1 MLYWRQSAWAAR
13 TLMLR
18 FLALTVAA
26 VAALVASGP
35 VQALSYG
42 ARMDE
47 AEWIVDSTIFQ
58 CSMRQPIP
66 FYGDAVFTT
75 RAGEREEFFFQ
86 SVPGPMS
93 SGEAVV
99 VSEPPVWKPSLPRV
113 PMGNVPVT
121 MADQPIKL
129 GATHARQLLAE
140 LEKGKAPRFS
150 RMSWFG
156 REERIDVEISSVHF
170 QESYR
175 IYRQC
180 LAGLLPVNYEQ
191 IRRTRVQFDNDKW
204 DITPVSKKRL
214 DLIVMYAK
222 ADREVNAFYVDG
234 HTDDSHTRVYNLE
247 LSKKRA
253 EAVSQY
259 LVKAGLSQDAIT
271 VRYHGERYPLVPNKN
286 AANRLINRR
295 VTIRLEK
302 E

>member
-1 MLYWRQSAWAAR
+1 MAVLTAATPAW
-13 TLMLR
+13 
-18 FLALTVAA
+18 
-26 VAALVASGP
+26 
-35 VQALSYG
+35 ALSYG

-47 AEWIVDSTIFQ
+47 AEWIVDSSIFQ

-66 FYGDAVFTT
+66 YYGEAVFTT

-93 SGEAVV
+93 QGDAVL
-99 VSEPPVWKPSLPRV
+99 VSEPPVWKPELPRV
-113 PMGNVPVT
+113 PMGTVPVT
-121 MADQPIKL
+121 MESLPIKL

-140 LEKGKAPRFS
+140 LEKGKAPRFT

-156 REERIDVEISSVHF
+156 REEKIDVEISSVHF

-180 LAGLLPVNYEQ
+180 LAALLPVNFDQ
-191 IRRTRVQFDNDKW
+191 IRRTRVHFENDKW
-204 DITPVSKKRL
+204 DITPKTKEKL

-253 EAVSQY
+253 ESVSQY

-271 VRYHGERYPLVPNKN
+271 VRYHGERYPLVPNRNK
-286 AANRLINRR
+286 ANKSINRR

>member
-1 MLYWRQSAWAAR
+1 MRVWQQTWL
-13 TLMLR
+13 L
-18 FLALTVAA
+18 A
-26 VAALVASGP
+26 VAVVVVLGSALP

-47 AEWIVDSTIFQ
+47 AEWIVDSSIFK
-58 CSMRQPIP
+58 CTMRQPIP
-66 FYGDAVFTT
+66 YYGEAVFTT
-75 RAGEREEFFFQ
+75 RAGEREEFYFH

-93 SGEAVV
+93 NGDAVL
-99 VSEPPVWKPSLPRV
+99 VSEPPVWKPELPRV
-113 PMGNVPVT
+113 PMGTVPVT
-121 MADQPIKL
+121 MDAQPIKL
-129 GATHARQLLAE
+129 GAARARQLLAE
-140 LEKGKAPRFS
+140 LEKGKAPRFT

-156 REERIDVEISSVHF
+156 RDEKIDVEISSVHF

-180 LAGLLPVNYEQ
+180 LAALLPVNFEQ
-191 IRRTRVQFDNDKW
+191 IRRTRVQFENDKW
-204 DITPVSKKRL
+204 DITPKAREKL

-234 HTDDSHTRVYNLE
+234 HTDDSHTRVYNLD

-253 EAVSQY
+253 ESVSQY
-259 LVKAGLSQDAIT
+259 LVKAGLPQDAIT
-271 VRYHGERYPLVPNKN
+271 VRYHGERYPLLPNRN
-286 AANRLINRR
+286 ATNRAINRR

>member
-1 MLYWRQSAWAAR
+1 MWYGRRSALMI
-13 TLMLR
+13 LML
-18 FLALTVAA
+18 ASVMVAG
-26 VAALVASGP
+26 LVASSP
-35 VQALSYG
+35 AQALSYG

-66 FYGDAVFTT
+66 FYGEAVFTT
-75 RAGEREEFFFQ
+75 RAGEREEFYFQ

-93 SGEAVV
+93 AGQAVL
-99 VSEPPVWKPSLPRV
+99 VSEPPVWKPGLPRV
-113 PMGNVPVT
+113 SMGNVPVT
-121 MADQPIKL
+121 MDSLPIKL

-156 REERIDVEISSVHF
+156 RDERIDVEISSVHF

-204 DITPVSKKRL
+204 DITPTTKKRL
-214 DLIVMYAK
+214 DMIVMYAK

-234 HTDDSHTRVYNLE
+234 HTDDSHTRVYNLD

-253 EAVSQY
+253 ESVSQY

-271 VRYHGERYPLVPNKN
+271 VRYHGERYPLVPNKT
-286 AANRLINRR
+286 AANRSINRR

>member
-1 MLYWRQSAWAAR
+1 MRGVTHSSWRV
-13 TLMLR
+13 LFGVPLR
-18 FLALTVAA
+18 VLTAVCGLLLAMQA
-26 VAALVASGP
+26 
-35 VQALSYG
+35 QALSYG

-47 AEWIVDSTIFQ
+47 AEWIVDSSIFQ

-86 SVPGPMS
+86 SVPTPMS
-93 SGEAVV
+93 NGEAVL
-99 VSEPPVWKPSLPRV
+99 VSEPPVWKPGLPRV
-113 PMGNVPVT
+113 AMGNVPVT
-121 MADQPIKL
+121 MGVQPIKL

-140 LEKGKAPRFS
+140 LEKGKAPRFT

-156 REERIDVEISSVHF
+156 RDERIDVEISSVHF

-180 LAGLLPVNYEQ
+180 LTALLPVNFEQ
-191 IRRTRVQFDNDKW
+191 IRRTRVHFDNDKW
-204 DITPVSKKRL
+204 DITSKTREKL

-253 EAVSQY
+253 ESVSQY

-271 VRYHGERYPLVPNKN
+271 VRYHGERYPLLPNRNK
-286 AANRLINRR
+286 ANRTVNRR

>member
-1 MLYWRQSAWAAR
+1 MRVWQQAWLLAVVVLAGLWAA
-13 TLMLR
+13 L
-18 FLALTVAA
+18 
-26 VAALVASGP
+26 P

-47 AEWIVDSTIFQ
+47 AEWIIDSSIFT
-58 CSMRQPIP
+58 CTMRQPIP
-66 FYGDAVFTT
+66 YYGEAVFTT
-75 RAGEREEFFFQ
+75 RAGEREEFYFQ

-93 SGEAVV
+93 NGDAVL
-99 VSEPPVWKPSLPRV
+99 VSEPPVWKPELPRV
-113 PMGNVPVT
+113 QMGTVPVT
-121 MADQPIKL
+121 MDALPIKL
-129 GATHARQLLAE
+129 DATRARQLLAE
-140 LEKGKAPRFS
+140 LEKGKAPRFT

-156 REERIDVEISSVHF
+156 RDEKIDVEISSVHF

-180 LAGLLPVNYEQ
+180 LTALLPVNFEQ

-204 DITPVSKKRL
+204 DITPKTREKL
-214 DLIVMYAK
+214 NLIVMYAK

-259 LVKAGLSQDAIT
+259 LVKAGLPQDAIT
-271 VRYHGERYPLVPNKN
+271 VRYHGERYPLVPNRN
-286 AANRLINRR
+286 ATNRATNRR

>member
-1 MLYWRQSAWAAR
+1 MWYWRQTALAGHI
-13 TLMLR
+13 LMLVWM
-18 FLALTVAA
+18 VAA
-26 VAALVASGP
+26 VLTPRPA
-35 VQALSYG
+35 QALSYG
-42 ARMDE
+42 AHMDE
-47 AEWIVDSTIFQ
+47 AEWIIDSSIFQ

-66 FYGDAVFTT
+66 FYGEAVFTT
-75 RAGEREEFFFQ
+75 RAGEREEFYFQ

-93 SGEAVV
+93 SGQAEL
-99 VSEPPVWKPSLPRV
+99 VSGPPVWKPGMPLV
-113 PMGNVPVT
+113 HMGTVPVT
-121 MADQPIKL
+121 MDALPIKL
-129 GATHARQLLAE
+129 GATRARQLLAE
-140 LEKGKAPRFS
+140 LEKGKAPKFS

-156 REERIDVEISSVHF
+156 RDERIDVEISSVRF

-191 IRRTRVQFDNDKW
+191 IRRTRVQFENDKW
-204 DITPVSKKRL
+204 DITPTTKHRL
-214 DLIVMYAK
+214 DMIVMYAK

-253 EAVSQY
+253 ESVSQY
-259 LVKAGLSQDAIT
+259 LVKAGLAQDAIT

-286 AANRLINRR
+286 AANRSINRR

>member
-1 MLYWRQSAWAAR
+1 MWYWRQAALAVQN
-13 TLMLR
+13 LMLVSVVLSV
-18 FLALTVAA
+18 LAPA
-26 VAALVASGP
+26 VA
-35 VQALSYG
+35 QALSYG

-47 AEWIVDSTIFQ
+47 AEWIIDSSIFQ

-66 FYGDAVFTT
+66 FYGEAVFTT

-86 SVPGPMS
+86 SVPTPMS
-93 SGEAVV
+93 SGQAVL
-99 VSEPPVWKPSLPRV
+99 VSEPPVWKPNMPSV

-121 MADQPIKL
+121 MDALPIKL

-140 LEKGKAPRFS
+140 LEKGKAPRFT

-156 REERIDVEISSVHF
+156 RDEKIDVEISSVHF

-175 IYRQC
+175 QYRQC

-191 IRRTRVQFDNDKW
+191 IRRTRVQFENDKW
-204 DITPVSKKRL
+204 DITPAAKKRL

-253 EAVSQY
+253 ESVSQY

-271 VRYHGERYPLVPNKN
+271 VRYHGERYPLLPNKN
-286 AANRLINRR
+286 AANRSINRR